1 LSCLETILGPLSGF
15 CMHDVCTYPILFS
28 PTISARGS
36 FFGVDEQ
43 EKRNIIEKEK
53 MTANLFINFFYYL

>member
-1 LSCLETILGPLSGF
+1 
-15 CMHDVCTYPILFS
+15 ILFS

-36 FFGVDEQ
+36 FLGVEEQ
-43 EKRNIIEKEK
+43 EKRNIIDKEK